1 MATSV
6 SDLPIVHKITEFYK
20 DVYRL
25 GLNMPKRDKYGIQ
38 LKIEEVSID
47 MLELVVE
54 AALKTKE
61 EKKPLLQQL
70 RSKAE
75 VLKHLIRISHE
86 LKVLEQKS
94 YISLE
99 SKLQE
104 ISKMAYGWMQHNGTN
119 F

>member
-1 MATSV
+1 MATSL

-25 GLNMPKRDKYGIQ
+25 GMNMPKRDKYGVQ
-38 LKIEEVSID
+38 LRIEQCSLD
-47 MLELVVE
+47 MLTLSIE

-61 EKKPLLQQL
+61 DKKSGLQQL
-70 RSKAE
+70 RIKVE
-75 VLKHLIRISHE
+75 TLKHFVRISHE
-86 LKVLEQKS
+86 LKIFDQKT

-104 ISKMAYGWMQHNGTN
+104 ISKMAYGWMQHNGSN
-119 F
+119 S

>member
-1 MATSV
+1 
-6 SDLPIVHKITEFYK
+6 
-20 DVYRL
+20 
-25 GLNMPKRDKYGIQ
+25 
-38 LKIEEVSID
+38 
-47 MLELVVE
+47 MLELVIE

-61 EKKPLLQQL
+61 EKKLFLQQL

-75 VLKHLIRISHE
+75 VLKHLVRISHE
-86 LKVLEQKS
+86 LKVIEQKA